1 MNAGERLKLIDHNHR
16 ALTEARRAIS
26 AIGQTSNAMKGGILE
41 LRPIAGHP
49 AAIAAVEKFGNAVT
63 HIEAMTD
70 AMDRLI
76 AVLLEG
82 EP

>member
-1 MNAGERLKLIDHNHR
+1 
-16 ALTEARRAIS
+16 
-26 AIGQTSNAMKGGILE
+26 MKGGILE